1 MKKTKQKS
9 TIKNTSNEQLEF
21 QLKRTLADYQNLK
34 KRIDSDKSNFI
45 KFASASILS
54 KLLSVLDD
62 LERAEAHLKDQGL
75 NLALDQF
82 RSVLKTEGVEEIN
95 ILNQVFDP
103 QRADCVELIKGE
115 KNKIINIIQKGYS
128 LNGKVLR
135 PAKVKV
141 GQGG

>member
-1 MKKTKQKS
+1 MTAKKSAPKRKLS
-9 TIKNTSNEQLEF
+9 SDQLET
-21 QLKRTLADYQNLK
+21 QLKRALADYQNLE
-34 KRIDSDKSNFI
+34 KRLKADKTDFI
-45 KFASASILS
+45 KFANASLID

-62 LERAEAHLKDQGL
+62 LERAENHLKDKGL
-75 NLALDQF
+75 KMAIDQF
-82 RSVLKTEGVEEIN
+82 RQILHSEGVEELKVKN
-95 ILNQVFDP
+95 TGFDP
-103 QRADCVELIKGE
+103 QTSDCAELVIGP

>member
-1 MKKTKQKS
+1 MNKQKTKSTNKS
-9 TIKNTSNEQLEF
+9 SVEKLEF

-34 KRIDSDKSNFI
+34 KRVDLDKADFI
-45 KFASASILS
+45 KFASASLID

-62 LERAEAHLKDQGL
+62 LERAEEHLKDKGL
-75 NLALDQF
+75 NLALNQF
-82 RSVLKTEGVEEIN
+82 RSILKTEGVESIN
-95 ILNQVFDP
+95 LLNQLFDP
-103 QRADCVELIKGE
+103 QLAECAELVKGE

-128 LNGKVLR
+128 LNGKALR